1 MSLPDPSKND
11 NERRLFLAL
20 ILSTLVLLAVPPLL
34 NFFAP
39 ATPPEEVLIEE
50 EPQDPPPSPEVPEA
64 PSEPQATVPPLAQG
78 DIVGEERVFD
88 VTNQDMA
95 LRFSTRG
102 AVIESIRL
110 FSYLDVPENG
120 PGFPASLAL
129 LWRWT
134 QPEGEPLELV
144 PQMAPGTLPRPLAIS
159 TQQPEL
165 QVLLDQAVYEVKG
178 VSSRSIRAPALIRFL
193 YQQGSLRVERKVRV
207 PASGYELEVSTRVIS
222 AGRRVP
228 AQISLGAGLG
238 PPGAV
243 PQTDFAI
250 PGIAVGTGH
259 SIERFYESEGIFYKS
274 VWFTD
279 IALEGEVTLAGG
291 DWVALDS
298 QYFTR
303 AILGQPLSS
312 VQMRTHSWQGET
324 AAAAVT
330 LVSGGATGA
339 GEGPLQAYF
348 GPKNL
353 ETLRSVRPDLGD
365 LVDYGVFAFLVKP
378 LLFMLKSIYALVQ
391 NYGLAIILLTF
402 LINVALVPIRYKQI
416 VSMKKMT
423 EVQPQLKAIQN
434 RYKDLPRNDPK
445 KQEMNKEVM
454 ALYKQHGVNP
464 LGSCLPLLL
473 QMPFLFAFFTMLRT
487 SIELRGEAFLWIG
500 DLSKYDLTFVTPVL
514 MGVTMLAQQ
523 KMTPATGDP
532 AQRKMMMMMPVVFT
546 YIFLWMSSG
555 LNVYFLFSNVFGM
568 LFQVIVQRV
577 SPELSKKVPKAPST
591 PKRNSRGRKAKSR

>member
-1 MSLPDPSKND
+1 MTLSPPPEKD
-11 NERRLFLAL
+11 NEKRLFLAL
-20 ILSTLVLLAVPPLL
+20 LLSTLVLLASSPLL
-34 NFFAP
+34 NLFAP
-39 ATPPEEVLIEE
+39 ATPPEEVFLEG
-50 EPQDPPPSPEVPEA
+50 EPVKPPSSPRVPEVP
-64 PSEPQATVPPLAQG
+64 PEPPAAVTDAAEG
-78 DIVGEERVFD
+78 DIVGEERVFE
-88 VTNQDMA
+88 VTNQDMV

-110 FSYLDVPENG
+110 FSYLDVPVSEL
-120 PGFPASLAL
+120 SWWETIAL
-129 LWRWT
+129 LWRWSRP
-134 QPEGEPLELV
+134 QGEPLELV
-144 PQMAPGTLPRPLAIS
+144 PQLAPGALPRPLAVS
-159 TQQPEL
+159 TERPDL
-165 QVLLDQAVYEVKG
+165 QALLDQAVYKVEG
-178 VSSRSIRAPALIRFL
+178 VRSRAPVEVRFL
-193 YQQGSLRVERKVRV
+193 YQRGSLRVERKVRV
-207 PASGYELEVSTRVIS
+207 PAIGYDLEVSTRVYS

-228 AQISLGAGLG
+228 AQISLGAGMG
-238 PPGAV
+238 PLGAV
-243 PQTDFAI
+243 SETDFAS
-250 PGIAVGTGH
+250 PGIAVGKRD

-279 IALEGEVTLAGG
+279 SAQEREVTLPGG

-324 AAAAVT
+324 AAEAVT
-330 LVSGGATGA
+330 LVSVGATGA
-339 GEGPLQAYF
+339 GEGPLQVYF

-353 ETLRSVRPDLGD
+353 DTLRSVSPDLGD
-365 LVDYGVFAFLVKP
+365 LVDYGVLSFLVKP
-378 LLFMLKSIYALVQ
+378 LVSMLKWIYALVQ

-402 LINVALVPIRYKQI
+402 LINLALVPIRYKQI

-487 SIELRGEAFLWIG
+487 SIELRGESFLWIG

-555 LNVYFLFSNVFGM
+555 LNVYFLFSNIFGM

-577 SPELSKKVPKAPST
+577 SPELSKKVPKALST
-591 PKRNSRGRKAKSR
+591 PKRNSKGRKAKSR

>member
-1 MSLPDPSKND
+1 MTLSPPPEKD
-11 NERRLFLAL
+11 NEKRLFLAL
-20 ILSTLVLLAVPPLL
+20 ILSTLVLLASSPLL
-34 NFFAP
+34 NLFAP
-39 ATPPEEVLIEE
+39 ATPPEEFLVEE
-50 EPQDPPPSPEVPEA
+50 EPRQPVSSPAVPETAPEPEA
-64 PSEPQATVPPLAQG
+64 PVPPLAQG
-78 DIVGEERVFD
+78 DVVGNERVF
-88 VTNQDMA
+88 VVANQDMV
-95 LRFSTRG
+95 LSFSTRG
-102 AVIESIRL
+102 AVIESIQL
-110 FSYLDVPENG
+110 PAYLDVPDDG
-120 PGFPASLAL
+120 PGFPYSLAL
-129 LWRWT
+129 LWRWSRP
-134 QPEGEPLELV
+134 QGEPLELL
-144 PQMAPGTLPRPLAIS
+144 PQLASGGLPRPLAVS
-159 TQQPEL
+159 TERPDL
-165 QVLLDQAVYEVKG
+165 QVLLDQAVYKVEG
-178 VSSRSIRAPALIRFL
+178 VRSRAPVQIRFR
-193 YQQGSLRVERKVRV
+193 YQRGSLRVEREVTV
-207 PASGYELEVSTRVIS
+207 PASGYELEVSTRVYS

-228 AQISLGAGLG
+228 AQISLGAGMG

-243 PQTDFAI
+243 SETDFAS
-250 PGIAVGTGH
+250 PGIAVGNKR

-279 IALEGEVTLAGG
+279 IALEGEGEETLPGG

-303 AILGQPLSS
+303 AILGHPLSS

-324 AAAAVT
+324 AEEAVT

-339 GEGPLQAYF
+339 GEGPLQVYF
-348 GPKNL
+348 GPKDL
-353 ETLRSVRPDLGD
+353 EALRSVSPDLGD
-365 LVDYGVFAFLVKP
+365 LVDYGVLSFLVKP
-378 LLFMLKSIYALVQ
+378 LVFMLKSIYGLVQ

-402 LINVALVPIRYKQI
+402 LINLALVPIRYKQI

-487 SIELRGEAFLWIG
+487 SIELRGESFLWIG
-500 DLSKYDLTFVTPVL
+500 DLSKYDLTFVIPVL

-577 SPELSKKVPKAPST
+577 SPELSKKIPKAPST

>member
-1 MSLPDPSKND
+1 MTLSPPPEKD
-11 NERRLFLAL
+11 NEKRLFLAL
-20 ILSTLVLLAVPPLL
+20 ILSTLVLLASSPLL
-34 NFFAP
+34 NLLAP
-39 ATPPEEVLIEE
+39 ATPPEEVWVGD
-50 EPQDPPPSPEVPEA
+50 EPAELPPFPGVPEA
-64 PSEPQATVPPLAQG
+64 PPESPAVVPPAAQG
-78 DIVGEERVFD
+78 DIVGDERKFV
-88 VTNQDMA
+88 VANQDMV
-95 LRFSTRG
+95 LTFSTRG
-102 AVIESIRL
+102 AVITSIQL
-110 FSYLDVPENG
+110 PSYLDVLDDG
-120 PGFPASLAL
+120 PGFPYSLAL
-129 LWRWT
+129 LWRWSRP
-134 QPEGEPLELV
+134 QGEPLELV
-144 PQMAPGTLPRPLAIS
+144 PQLAPGALPRPLAVS
-159 TQQPEL
+159 TERPDL
-165 QVLLDQAVYEVKG
+165 QVLLDQAVYKVEG
-178 VSSRSIRAPALIRFL
+178 VRSRAPVQIRFR
-193 YQQGSLRVERKVRV
+193 YQRGSLRVEREVRV
-207 PASGYELEVSTRVIS
+207 PATGYELEVNTRVYS
-222 AGRRVP
+222 AGSRVP
-228 AQISLGAGLG
+228 AQISVGAGMG

-243 PQTDFAI
+243 SQTDFAS
-250 PGIAVGTGH
+250 PGIAVGKRD
-259 SIERFYESEGIFYKS
+259 SIERFYESAGIFYKS

-279 IALEGEVTLAGG
+279 IALEGEVTLPGG

-324 AAAAVT
+324 AAEAVT
-330 LVSGGATGA
+330 LVSGSATWA
-339 GEGPLQAYF
+339 GEGPLQTYF
-348 GPKNL
+348 GPKDL
-353 ETLRSVRPDLGD
+353 ETLRSVSPDLGD
-365 LVDYGVFAFLVKP
+365 LVDYGLLAFLVKP
-378 LLFMLKSIYALVQ
+378 LVFMLKWIYALVQ

-402 LINVALVPIRYKQI
+402 LINLALVPIRYKQI

-487 SIELRGEAFLWIG
+487 SIELRGESFLWIG
-500 DLSKYDLTFVTPVL
+500 DLSKYDLTFVTPIL

-577 SPELSKKVPKAPST
+577 SPELSKKVPKALST
-591 PKRNSRGRKAKSR
+591 PKRNSRGRKSKSR